1 MNPDEQDE
9 LWELLGKAKTPAVSP
24 FFARNVLRA
33 VREQRQEKGGMFAWL
48 HGPWRVAT
56 IGAFALLLASLGLL
70 HPTVPQNEQM
80 TLLAQKVSASPD
92 YDVISHL
99 DELLDSEENSVWL
112 DGRGY

>member
-1 MNPDEQDE
+1 V
-9 LWELLGKAKTPAVSP
+9 ELLGKAKMPAVCP
-24 FFARNVLRA
+24 CRNGRLFAAA
-33 VREQRQEKGGMFAWL
+33 VKGECPRCT
-48 HGPWRVAT
+48 GPGVGDH
-56 IGAFALLLASLGLL
+56 GAFALPRQPGLL